1 MWTGY
6 ADVVFVPATS
16 IATYVPL
23 AEVFFKHHVWM
34 EIAFPT
40 ILHALGVPMVVR
52 CLVLWVSALAG
63 NFEGR
68 ASHPLRNPSSSWL
81 PEQPPQRVSKP

>member
-52 CLVLWVSALAG
+52 CLVLWVSAHQACKAARCAPVL
-63 NFEGR
+63 R
-68 ASHPLRNPSSSWL
+68 LLDCVCHCRRMLVASRT
-81 PEQPPQRVSKP
+81 